1 MAQQRNC
8 VVYKETEDSHLKLVG
23 KLFDQCQDTLVQV
36 NSNLC
41 SLFSLKAYV
50 FIYLQFGS
58 FLAAN
63 LSVDDYTRKLPEMKE
78 LLTRFHVNL
87 DLAFFLARPMFN
99 HQVRNQ

>member
-1 MAQQRNC
+1 M
-8 VVYKETEDSHLKLVG
+8 
-23 KLFDQCQDTLVQV
+23 
-36 NSNLC
+36 C
-41 SLFSLKAYV
+41 SMN
-50 FIYLQFGS
+50 FINIYFLQFGS

-99 HQVRNQ
+99 HQVRNQSEMPFLIARLV